1 MAVLIRCSKCGNEIQ
16 EEGKFCP
23 FCGNRISVNE
33 NGTSNSNRS
42 FDEEYER
49 RKQEYSTELK
59 RMASE
64 KKELENKKTRLL
76 KKKQSLM
83 LKIGN
88 YENLR
93 AGKIPNC
100 SKNTDA
106 PDMTIVKKE
115 TSNIWYVMA
124 IISLLEIVAQ
134 FIPWVSVYYGDA
146 IASMSV
152 SCGSIFE
159 LIQNVSYY
167 SQWTED
173 LNGILYFL
181 IMISVMNLCIIG
193 INIYLLIGIVQK
205 KYDNLVFKGELAGW
219 GAIGLSV
226 IMFLMVWG
234 INLSMEEDYWRIISL
249 HQGMGIWFI
258 LASGIAMAAASGY
271 ASKEMQNEKNLEVL
285 SVDITNFD
293 PVLPIRFDKL
303 TVTRNDNLELEL
315 SFNEFDW
322 TYIEELVAGIQL
334 IGSTGRVETF
344 ARNVAFNKCGNHIF
358 RAEFP
363 DANYDFEAVSEARI
377 NIMKYMIYGNNK
389 RDVEFGS
396 GYSILGDYTADELRQ
411 LKRSEKTPVFCLEK
425 ELGENRQCSCGQIYS
440 QKLHTCPLCGKER
453 KA

>member
-23 FCGNRISVNE
+23 FCGHRISVNE

-271 ASKEMQNEKNLEVL
+271 ASKEVL

-358 RAEFP
+358 RAELP

>member
-1 MAVLIRCSKCGNEIQ
+1 
-16 EEGKFCP
+16 
-23 FCGNRISVNE
+23 
-33 NGTSNSNRS
+33 
-42 FDEEYER
+42 
-49 RKQEYSTELK
+49 
-59 RMASE
+59 
-64 KKELENKKTRLL
+64 
-76 KKKQSLM
+76 
-83 LKIGN
+83 
-88 YENLR
+88 
-93 AGKIPNC
+93 
-100 SKNTDA
+100 
-106 PDMTIVKKE
+106 MTIVKKE

-293 PVLPIRFDKL
+293 PVLPIP
-303 TVTRNDNLELEL
+303 
-315 SFNEFDW
+315 
-322 TYIEELVAGIQL
+322 I
-334 IGSTGRVETF
+334 
-344 ARNVAFNKCGNHIF
+344 
-358 RAEFP
+358 
-363 DANYDFEAVSEARI
+363 
-377 NIMKYMIYGNNK
+377 
-389 RDVEFGS
+389 
-396 GYSILGDYTADELRQ
+396 
-411 LKRSEKTPVFCLEK
+411 
-425 ELGENRQCSCGQIYS
+425 
-440 QKLHTCPLCGKER
+440 
-453 KA
+453 